1 MHQTMARVWRG
12 DSPYLR
18 WLMYPLLITLSLINR
33 IILSVRE
40 YMYRTNI
47 FKTQEAPIPVISVGN
62 ISLGGTG
69 KTPVVEKLS
78 LWLKEQGCNP
88 VIISRGY
95 RREKKGVF
103 QVDPRSET
111 PRTAGDEAFM
121 LARKTGV
128 PVIVGVDRGEAI
140 ALGIRSVNAGVAILD
155 DGFQR
160 RDIVKDVEIV
170 VMNGSLAPESLAL
183 FPLGSLRE
191 PVERVRNA
199 DVVLVNK
206 GKPSDGLG
214 PSNGLDPVMEGIP
227 SFPIRHRPLHLVHM
241 KGQRIGH
248 YRYLKG
254 KRIIAFSGLGDNESF
269 FGLLEELGA
278 TIISRVPFP
287 DHNGYTEKDLDR
299 ILSRGP
305 VDMIVTTEKDAVK
318 IECLKYPDN
327 LFYLTIEME
336 IGDEE
341 RLFQTVLRKIEGKLC
356 QIKC

>member
-1 MHQTMARVWRG
+1 
-12 DSPYLR
+12 
-18 WLMYPLLITLSLINR
+18 
-33 IILSVRE
+33 
-40 YMYRTNI
+40 
-47 FKTQEAPIPVISVGN
+47 
-62 ISLGGTG
+62 
-69 KTPVVEKLS
+69 
-78 LWLKEQGCNP
+78 
-88 VIISRGY
+88 
-95 RREKKGVF
+95 
-103 QVDPRSET
+103 
-111 PRTAGDEAFM
+111 
-121 LARKTGV
+121 
-128 PVIVGVDRGEAI
+128 
-140 ALGIRSVNAGVAILD
+140 
-155 DGFQR
+155 
-160 RDIVKDVEIV
+160 
-170 VMNGSLAPESLAL
+170 
-183 FPLGSLRE
+183 
-191 PVERVRNA
+191 
-199 DVVLVNK
+199 
-206 GKPSDGLG
+206 
-214 PSNGLDPVMEGIP
+214 
-227 SFPIRHRPLHLVHM
+227 M